1 MPAKAS
7 ADVRKRKRSSEAKEP
22 AQKRARSESGDESDG
37 SSETDPQAEIL
48 LMEQEILES
57 KKHYNNISKLLDIAK
72 AYKTDPESAALAS
85 VALTRVFVRLLA
97 AGSLIKKKGLTEKD
111 TVVVGWLRERYFEY
125 KDVLAELITDEELGS
140 PALTLAMRMLKSE
153 AQHLYESDEYNF
165 PQAFL
170 QQIIKALLNS
180 SSDDARGDFVDKYL
194 TEFDDVRFFGLKSIK
209 NIVEKPEEDADQD
222 ELFDDAFE
230 LLHAIGDV
238 PKKLESYHLEKPSKK
253 AHPLNSL
260 HQHQRQGQDAWLA
273 VMKLATTKDQRKRIL
288 EIMAT
293 DIAPWFTRPELL
305 ADFLTDSYNTGGS
318 MSLLALSGVFFLI
331 QERNLDYPSFYT
343 KLYSLL
349 DRDIL
354 HSKYRA
360 RFFRLMDTFLRSTHL
375 PAVLVA
381 SFIKRLARLSL
392 SAPPAAIVF
401 IVPWTYN
408 IMKRH
413 PLCTFMMHRVLRDE
427 EAKRAMEDEGYAD
440 PFLPDEADPMQTHAI
455 DSCLWEFVQL
465 QSHYHPNV
473 ATITKIISEQFTKQS
488 YNIEDF
494 LDHSF
499 GSLLEAEMSK
509 TVKKPPVVEFQIPK
523 RILLPNDAESGI
535 EDSLVAK
542 LWDFA

>member
-7 ADVRKRKRSSEAKEP
+7 VDVRKRKRSSEAKEP

-72 AYKTDPESAALAS
+72 AYKTDPDSAALAS

-125 KDVLAELITDEELGS
+125 KDVL
-140 PALTLAMRMLKSE
+140 
-153 AQHLYESDEYNF
+153 
-165 PQAFL
+165 
-170 QQIIKALLNS
+170 
-180 SSDDARGDFVDKYL
+180 
-194 TEFDDVRFFGLKSIK
+194 DVRFFGLKSIK
-209 NIVEKPEEDADQD
+209 NIVVKPEEDADQD

-413 PLCTFMMHRVLRDE
+413 PLCTFMMHRVLSDE

-499 GSLLEAEMSK
+499 GSLLEAELSK

>member
-72 AYKTDPESAALAS
+72 AYKTDPE
-85 VALTRVFVRLLA
+85 
-97 AGSLIKKKGLTEKD
+97 
-111 TVVVGWLRERYFEY
+111 ERYFEY

-153 AQHLYESDEYNF
+153 AQHF
-165 PQAFL
+165 
-170 QQIIKALLNS
+170 
-180 SSDDARGDFVDKYL
+180 DDARGDFVDKYL